1 MCFDSFMFF
10 FIAVAQIAY
19 QSEFQTSQQ
28 NW

>member
-1 MCFDSFMFF
+1 MMCFDSFMFF
-10 FIAVAQIAY
+10 LAAAQIAY